1 MISYNNNKNS
11 NNNTIIIKITIMI
24 YKYLETYINI
34 EIMDDNGDKCFCL
47 MVSFFFSTGGFGLL
61 LSVVFSTNSL
71 IKPMNIHYR
80 LDNHRFG
87 RWIFIDFGPLD
98 IR

>member
-1 MISYNNNKNS
+1 MF
-11 NNNTIIIKITIMI
+11 
-24 YKYLETYINI
+24 LF
-34 EIMDDNGDKCFCL
+34 NGE
-47 MVSFFFSTGGFGLL
+47 FFFSTGGFGLL